1 MTNND
6 ILRRLRYTFD
16 YSDSKM
22 IELFAIAEVTVNRE
36 QISNWLKRDEDP
48 DYTNCSDVQLASFL
62 NGLITDKRGKK
73 DGPQPKP
80 EKSLNNNIVFR
91 KLKIALNMQAEDVL
105 AIMALADLT
114 ISKHELS
121 AFFRKPDHKHFR
133 KCKDQILRNF
143 IKGLQ
148 LKFRSSAEAEEPE
161 LETEV
166 EEKPAF
172 DWNKKD

>member
-16 YSDSKM
+16 FSDSKM
-22 IELFAIAEVTVNRE
+22 IALFAIADVEVTRE
-36 QISNWLKRDEDP
+36 QISNWLKKEEDP

-73 DGPQPKP
+73 DGAQPKP
-80 EKSLNNNIVFR
+80 ETNLNNNIVFR
-91 KLKIALNMQAEDVL
+91 KLIIALNMQAEDIL
-105 AIMALADLT
+105 GIMALADLT

-148 LKFRSSAEAEEPE
+148 LKYRSTEQTEE
-161 LETEV
+161 

-172 DWNKKD
+172 EWKKKDS

>member
-16 YSDSKM
+16 FSDSKM
-22 IELFAIAEVTVNRE
+22 IALFAIAEVEVTRE
-36 QISNWLKRDEDP
+36 QISNWLKKEEDP
-48 DYTNCSDVQLASFL
+48 DYKNCSDVQLASFL

-73 DGPQPKP
+73 DGPQPQP

-91 KLKIALNMQAEDVL
+91 KLRIALNLQAEDIL
-105 AIMALADLT
+105 DIMALADLK

-148 LKFRSSAEAEEPE
+148 LKYRSTA
-161 LETEV
+161 ETE

-172 DWNKKD
+172 EWKKKDS

>member
-16 YSDSKM
+16 FSDSKM
-22 IELFAIAEVTVNRE
+22 IDLFAIADVTVTRE
-36 QISNWLKRDEDP
+36 QISNWLKREEDP
-48 DYTNCSDVQLASFL
+48 DYKNCSDVQLASFL

-73 DGPQPKP
+73 EGPQPKP
-80 EKSLNNNIVFR
+80 EKNLNNNIVFR
-91 KLKIALNMQAEDVL
+91 KLRIALNLQAEDIL
-105 AIMALADLT
+105 EIMALADLT

-133 KCKDQILRNF
+133 SCKDQILRNF

-148 LKFRSSAEAEEPE
+148 LKFRSTKEN
-161 LETEV
+161 
-166 EEKPAF
+166 KPAF
-172 DWNKKD
+172 EWKK